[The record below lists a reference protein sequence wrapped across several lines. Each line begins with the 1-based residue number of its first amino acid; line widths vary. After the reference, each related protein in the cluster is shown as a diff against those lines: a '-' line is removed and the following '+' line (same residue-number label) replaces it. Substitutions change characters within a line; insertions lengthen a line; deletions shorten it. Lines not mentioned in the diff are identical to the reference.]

1 MIVGGYLQ
9 NLKMVALTIGGM
21 IHLGILY
28 SVLWLTPLE
37 ISVFWVSL
45 VVLSPPLQTGTCIH
59 TLSVEKKLVL
69 FGDLEAV
76 TRDMEYPRCL
86 NKGNSL
92 GHLIT

>member
-59 TLSVEKKLVL
+59 TLSVEKNLCY
-69 FGDLEAV
+69 LEIWKQSPETWNTQGV
-76 TRDMEYPRCL
+76 
-86 NKGNSL
+86 
-92 GHLIT
+92 